1 METRLPKLAR
11 TQYDDRMEHV
21 GEFSDVRHK
30 SWCIHCGARI
40 GTGPTNQDHVPSKSL
55 LDKPYPA
62 ELPTVEICTDCN
74 SSFSRDEEYLAAFLG
89 AVLSGT
95 TDPKEQALGTS
106 ARIFARNPKLRAR
119 IDMGRT
125 DYQTLG
131 GTQRTIWKPE
141 DARVRNVIVKN
152 ARGHVYYELGQ
163 PALGEPA
170 SVAVCPLETLP
181 QDQQN
186 EFLSFDLGPAWPEV
200 GSRMMTRLLSG
211 QDLDGGWVVVQD
223 GVYRFVAT
231 EDDGFRVRILIREYL
246 AAEVVW
252 RH

>member
-1 METRLPKLAR
+1 
-11 TQYDDRMEHV
+11 
-21 GEFSDVRHK
+21 
-30 SWCIHCGARI
+30 
-40 GTGPTNQDHVPSKSL
+40 
-55 LDKPYPA
+55 
-62 ELPTVEICTDCN
+62 
-74 SSFSRDEEYLAAFLG
+74 
-89 AVLSGT
+89 
-95 TDPKEQALGTS
+95 
-106 ARIFARNPKLRAR
+106 
-119 IDMGRT
+119 
-125 DYQTLG
+125 
-131 GTQRTIWKPE
+131 
-141 DARVRNVIVKN
+141 VIVKN